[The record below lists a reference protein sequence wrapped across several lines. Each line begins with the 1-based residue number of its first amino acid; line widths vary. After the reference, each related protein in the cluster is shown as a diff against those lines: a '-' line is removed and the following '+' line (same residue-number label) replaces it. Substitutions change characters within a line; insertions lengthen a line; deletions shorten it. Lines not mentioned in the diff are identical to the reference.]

1 MKRIFL
7 MIFIMLKAIL
17 AYGAISISPIDYDI
31 DLLNKTHKVF
41 TLRNVGNVEATYT
54 VELDKNYDLGKYIS
68 YKKEIFKLLPGEK
81 KEIILKIDV
90 NEKKLSNQEYIGK
103 LYILEKQQVKNMT
116 YETNTILNIY
126 GYVGELKE
134 EFILKSLE
142 KKGDVLI
149 GELKNESLRKVDVL
163 FRVVDENENILIT
176 KKIRVLKDKKFNL
189 FELGLMEE
197 FKTGKKIV
205 LESRDTKIEKEI

>member
-7 MIFIMLKAIL
+7 MMFIMLKAIL

-41 TLRNVGNVEATYT
+41 TLKNVGNVEATYT

-81 KEIILKIDV
+81 KEIILKIDM
-90 NEKKLSNQEYIGK
+90 NEKKLSNQEYRGK

-126 GYVGELKE
+126 GYAGELKE

-149 GELKNESLRKVDVL
+149 GEIKNESLRKVDVL
-163 FRVVDENENILIT
+163 FRVVDKNENILIA